1 MKKTVNFLYNRKQR
15 RNFAVLCILVLLLG
29 VFNTGFSVETIH
41 ASQLENETFTQIEE
55 TTSATEEAVTV
66 EETVPAAKEE
76 AAAEQTAAVTEET
89 TAAKEA
95 ATAFTEEEQQWLS
108 EANDALRELLAER
121 EVMALVYLAE
131 NYAVRTGADKDSAAL
146 ISVPSGQTVFIQDV
160 ILNENYEAWVKVNFT
175 YGQTDYTGY
184 VERNNLAC
192 ADEIFLEWESYYGMN
207 PGAMSVYAAETYNY
221 SDVDQFPESYR
232 AALTALKKQHPN
244 WMFVKMNTGL
254 DWGTV
259 IANELTGGKSLVYKS
274 FADCTKEGAYD
285 GGTWFYA
292 SEDVLEYYM
301 DPRNALTE
309 NAIFQFEQLTYNSTY
324 HTQSAVDLFLNNTFM
339 NNRKNAPG
347 TNKTFANIFWSVGA
361 NQNVSPF
368 HLAARVYQEQGS
380 GTSGLISGKY
390 PGYEGY
396 YNYFNVGATGTSDTQ
411 VIVNG
416 LKYARQN
423 NWSNAERS
431 ISGGAEVISKNYI
444 KRGQDTLYLQKYNV
458 NPNGYYALYTH
469 QYMQNISAPTSEALS
484 MKKLYQQA
492 NSLDNTFVFKIP
504 VFENMPGAACPMP
517 TSSTNVVLQV
527 PGGYDNSVIYVD
539 GIPYNAAVRNGR
551 SIAAAAN
558 GNAKTAVVYKYN
570 SSGVPVGMY
579 AWTLEYKNGAYRGTA
594 QPALENLLTY
604 HGFSVRI
611 SGKTGIRF
619 KTGISTELRNKL
631 IHSNVN
637 GFTVKEYGTLVM
649 NNANINLYPLVKD
662 GEKVLGGISY
672 GMKADGTFENKTFE
686 IVDGRNR
693 FTSVLVGL
701 PVEQYKTEFAFRG
714 YIVLEKNGVQ
724 YTFYGPAVARSIY
737 SLAKQI
743 LDMGTYK
750 PGTNAYEF
758 LSNLVKDADNY

>member
-1 MKKTVNFLYNRKQR
+1 MDR
-15 RNFAVLCILVLLLG
+15 
-29 VFNTGFSVETIH
+29 
-41 ASQLENETFTQIEE
+41 QI
-55 TTSATEEAVTV
+55 
-66 EETVPAAKEE
+66 
-76 AAAEQTAAVTEET
+76 
-89 TAAKEA
+89 
-95 ATAFTEEEQQWLS
+95 
-108 EANDALRELLAER
+108 
-121 EVMALVYLAE
+121 
-131 NYAVRTGADKDSAAL
+131 
-146 ISVPSGQTVFIQDV
+146 I
-160 ILNENYEAWVKVNFT
+160 
-175 YGQTDYTGY
+175 
-184 VERNNLAC
+184 
-192 ADEIFLEWESYYGMN
+192 
-207 PGAMSVYAAETYNY
+207 
-221 SDVDQFPESYR
+221 
-232 AALTALKKQHPN
+232 
-244 WMFVKMNTGL
+244 
-254 DWGTV
+254 
-259 IANELTGGKSLVYKS
+259 
-274 FADCTKEGAYD
+274 
-285 GGTWFYA
+285 
-292 SEDVLEYYM
+292 
-301 DPRNALTE
+301 
-309 NAIFQFEQLTYNSTY
+309 
-324 HTQSAVDLFLNNTFM
+324 
-339 NNRKNAPG
+339 
-347 TNKTFANIFWSVGA
+347 
-361 NQNVSPF
+361 
-368 HLAARVYQEQGS
+368 
-380 GTSGLISGKY
+380 
-390 PGYEGY
+390 
-396 YNYFNVGATGTSDTQ
+396 
-411 VIVNG
+411 
-416 LKYARQN
+416 QN

-504 VFENMPGAACPMP
+504 VYENMPGTACPMP

-527 PGGYDNSVIYVD
+527 PDGYDNSVIYVD

-551 SIAAAAN
+551 SIAAAA
-558 GNAKTAVVYKYN
+558 GGDAKTAVVYKYN
-570 SSGVPVGMY
+570 SSGAPVGMY
-579 AWTLEYKNGAYRGTA
+579 AWTLEYKNGAYSGTA
-594 QPALENLLTY
+594 QPDLENLLTY

-631 IHSNVN
+631 IDSNVN

-649 NNANINLYPLVKD
+649 NNANMNQYPLVKD

-724 YTFYGPAVARSIY
+724 YTFYGPTVARSIY

>member
-1 MKKTVNFLYNRKQR
+1 MKKTIKIWENRKLR
-15 RNFAVLCILVLLLG
+15 CNFSVLCTVVLLVGVLSTGFFAETVQATQQEESG
-29 VFNTGFSVETIH
+29 VF
-41 ASQLENETFTQIEE
+41 
-55 TTSATEEAVTV
+55 
-66 EETVPAAKEE
+66 
-76 AAAEQTAAVTEET
+76 
-89 TAAKEA
+89 
-95 ATAFTEEEQQWLS
+95 S
-108 EANDALRELLAER
+108 EANAALQELLAQR
-121 EVMALVYLAE
+121 EVMALIYLAE
-131 NYAVRTGADKDSAAL
+131 NYTIRTGADRDSAAL
-146 ISVPSGQTVFIQDV
+146 ISVPSGQTVFIQDIV
-160 ILNENYEAWVKVNFT
+160 LNEDSETWVKVKVS
-175 YGQTDYTGY
+175 YGQADYTGY
-184 VERNNLAC
+184 VERNYLAC
-192 ADEIFLEWESYYGMN
+192 ADKEFLEWEQNYSMN
-207 PGAMSVYAAETYNY
+207 PGEAAGYKTKAAGY
-221 SDVDQFPESYR
+221 SDVEQFPESYR
-232 AALTALKKQHPN
+232 AALTSLKNQHPN
-244 WMFVKMNTGL
+244 WIFVKMNTGL
-254 DWGTV
+254 DWKTV
-259 IANELTGGKSLVYKS
+259 ITNELADGKSLVYKT

-285 GGTWFYA
+285 GGTWYYA

-309 NAIFQFEQLTYNSTY
+309 DAIFQFEQLTYNSTY
-324 HTQSAVDLFLNNTFM
+324 HTQSAVDMFLNNTFM
-339 NNRKNAPG
+339 NNSKNAPG

-396 YNYFNVGATGTSDTQ
+396 YNYFNVGATGTSDSQ

-431 ISGGAEVISKNYI
+431 ISGGAEVISRNYI

-504 VFENMPGAACPMP
+504 VFENMPGTPCPMP
-517 TSSTNVVLQV
+517 TSSTSVVLSV
-527 PGGYDNSVIYVD
+527 PGGYDNTVIYVD
-539 GIPYNAAVRNGR
+539 GVPHSAAVRNGR
-551 SIAAAAN
+551 SIADTAD
-558 GNAKTAVVYKYN
+558 GNAKTAAVYKYN

-579 AWTLEYKNGAYRGTA
+579 VWTLEHQNGAYTAAA
-594 QPALENLLTY
+594 QPGLENLLTY

-619 KTGISTELRNKL
+619 KTGISTELRNRL
-631 IHSNVN
+631 INSNVN

-649 NNANINLYPLVKD
+649 NNANISQYPLVKD
-662 GEKVLGGISY
+662 GEKVLSGISY
-672 GMKADGTFENKTFE
+672 GKKADGTFENKTFE
-686 IVDGRNR
+686 TVDGRNR

-714 YIVLEKNGVQ
+714 YIILEKNGVQ
-724 YTFYGPAVARSIY
+724 YTFYGPTVAKSMY

-750 PGTNAYEF
+750 PGTDAYEF
-758 LSNLVKDADNY
+758 LSGLVKNADNDGNGK